1 MMENLKNIIK
11 ENLTDTNLKINS
23 KHIKIHAMTCFWSKK
38 NFSAIIKYYGRKYY
52 CYYDNALNDVIIE
65 NA

>member
-1 MMENLKNIIK
+1 MENLKDIIK
-11 ENLTDTNLKINS
+11 ENLTDTSLNINNRNIQILS
-23 KHIKIHAMTCFWSKK
+23 MTCFWSIK
-38 NFSAIIKYYGRKYY
+38 NFSAILKYYGRKYY